1 MHAILRRCPLQV
13 LSSRTGKQL
22 STLKLQ
28 KPAGWRPN
36 PAAAAQRFVSLQQ
49 QRLKATPANKAS
61 LASSPV
67 DSLEEDVDAFI
78 EDASTAPDFD
88 GLNQLLQEELL
99 TAAATTPSVSEKFAG
114 PNSYMAKV
122 VAAMSTGE
130 APSPVRAMSQA
141 SSSSRASTNT

>member
-1 MHAILRRCPLQV
+1 M

-49 QRLKATPANKAS
+49 QQRLKVSPANKAS
-61 LASSPV
+61 LSSSPV
-67 DSLEEDVDAFI
+67 DSLEEDVDAFV
-78 EDASTAPDFD
+78 EDVGPAPDFD

-99 TAAATTPSVSEKFAG
+99 TAAATTPSVAEKFAG

-130 APSPVRAMSQA
+130 APSPVRVISHA
-141 SSSSRASTNT
+141 SNSM